1 MKNETRMYSDPVSPL
16 AAARPVTNAGVVRAD
31 GAVVAP
37 PAVLVVDDSAAQRK
51 LVVTLLRRWGFEVL
65 SCGDAAEAL
74 ALARDP
80 RIGLIVSD
88 WIMPGMSG
96 PEFCRNLRASGRDG
110 YQYVILLTS
119 KSDKSDLSEGLEA
132 GADDFLTKPVSPP
145 ELKARLNAGA
155 RIVAMQ
161 GELLEKT
168 TSLGK
173 ALTEIRQLY
182 NALDADLDEAR
193 RLQMS
198 LLNDTWRDFGRAD
211 VALWLEASG
220 HVGGDM
226 VGFFEVDRDVL
237 GFYSMDVSGHGVASA
252 MVVARAAG
260 MLSEGA
266 PYQNVALAAHGEG
279 GFKAVPP
286 DMVAARL
293 NVQLLKEMRSERYL
307 TMCLGFLDHRR
318 GIVRLVQAGHPN
330 PILIHASGEVELVG
344 AGGMP
349 LGLFPEARYETLCLK
364 LEPGDR
370 LMLYSDGLT
379 ECPVGGGQLL
389 EEEGLVALCRDARH
403 LRGKAFLSR
412 ISQGIAAANG
422 GSMDLP
428 DDASA
433 LVVGYNGPE
442 A

>member
-1 MKNETRMYSDPVSPL
+1 MYSDPVSP
-16 AAARPVTNAGVVRAD
+16 RPVSRALPVTHQGIVAG
-31 GAVVAP
+31 P

-51 LVVTLLRRWGFEVL
+51 LVVTLLRRWGFDVL
-65 SCGDAAEAL
+65 SCADAVEAL

-88 WIMPGMSG
+88 WIMPGMTG
-96 PEFCRNLRASGRDG
+96 PEFCRQLRASGRVG

-119 KSDKSDLSEGLEA
+119 KSDKSDLSEGLAA

-168 TSLGK
+168 ESLGK

-182 NALDADLDEAR
+182 NAIDADLDEAR
-193 RLQMS
+193 RLQLS
-198 LLNDTWRDFGRAD
+198 FLNDTYRDFGRAD
-211 VALWLEASG
+211 VSLWLEASG

-226 VGFFEVDRDVL
+226 VGFFEVNENVL
-237 GFYSMDVSGHGVASA
+237 GFYSMDVSGHGVAAA

-266 PYQNVALAAHGEG
+266 PYQNVALSAQGAGV
-279 GFKAVPP
+279 FSAVPP

-307 TMCLGFLDHRR
+307 TMCLGFLDHRS

-330 PILIHASGEVELVG
+330 PLLIRASGEVERIG
-344 AGGMP
+344 EGGMP
-349 LGLFPEARYETLCLK
+349 LGLFAEARYETLCLQ
-364 LEPGDR
+364 LRPGDR

-379 ECPVGGGQLL
+379 ESPVGDGELL
-389 EEEGLVALCRDARH
+389 EEHGLIAFCEEAAD
-403 LRGKAFLSR
+403 LRGAAFLR
-412 ISQGIAAANG
+412 QIADRLATQNG
-422 GSMDLP
+422 GADLP

-433 LVVGYNGPE
+433 LVVAYKNPE
-442 A
+442 DAPA

>member
-1 MKNETRMYSDPVSPL
+1 MYSDPVSSRS
-16 AAARPVTNAGVVRAD
+16 AAPAR
-31 GAVVAP
+31 AVAAP

-51 LVVTLLRRWGFEVL
+51 LVVTLLRRWGFDVL
-65 SCGDAAEAL
+65 SCADAVEAL
-74 ALARDP
+74 ALAKDP

-88 WIMPGMSG
+88 WIMPGMTG
-96 PEFCRNLRASGRDG
+96 PEFCRQLRASGRDG

-119 KSDKSDLSEGLEA
+119 KSDKSDLSEGLAA

-145 ELKARLNAGA
+145 ELRARLNAGA

-168 TSLGK
+168 DSLGK
-173 ALTEIRQLY
+173 ALGEIRQLY

-198 LLNDTWRDFGRAD
+198 FLNDTHRDFGGAE
-211 VALWLEASG
+211 VSLWLEASG

-226 VGFFEVDRDVL
+226 VGFFEADGNVL
-237 GFYSMDVSGHGVASA
+237 GFYSMDVSGHGVAAA

-266 PYQNVALAAHGEG
+266 PYQNVALSALG
-279 GFKAVPP
+279 GGVFAAVPP

-330 PILIHASGEVELVG
+330 PLLIRASGEVERIG
-344 AGGMP
+344 EGGMP
-349 LGLFPEARYETLCLK
+349 LGLFAEARYETLCLQ
-364 LEPGDR
+364 LRPGDR

-379 ECPVGGGQLL
+379 ECPVGAGEFL
-389 EEEGLVALCRDARH
+389 EEQGLIALCREAAH
-403 LRGKAFLSR
+403 LRGEAFLQR
-412 ISQGIAAANG
+412 IAEGLAAQNG
-422 GSMDLP
+422 GADLP

-433 LVVGYNGPE
+433 LVVAYKGPE
-442 A
+442 AMPPEA

>member
-1 MKNETRMYSDPVSPL
+1 MYSDPVSPKPM
-16 AAARPVTNAGVVRAD
+16 AQVRAATGPGLV
-31 GAVVAP
+31 GADDAGAAK

-51 LVVTLLRRWGFEVL
+51 LLVTLLRRWGFEVT
-65 SCGDAAEAL
+65 CCADADEAL
-74 ALARDP
+74 ARAKDP
-80 RIGLIVSD
+80 RIGLIVLD

-96 PEFCRNLRASGRDG
+96 PDFCRQLRMSGREG

-119 KSDKSDLSEGLEA
+119 KSDKSDLSEGLAA

-168 TSLGK
+168 DSLAT

-182 NALDADLDEAR
+182 DAIDADLDEAR
-193 RLQMS
+193 RLQLS
-198 LLNDTWRDFGRAD
+198 FLKDTHRDFGRAD
-211 VALWLEASG
+211 VSLWLEASG

-226 VGFFEVDRDVL
+226 VGFFEVDRNVL
-237 GFYSMDVSGHGVASA
+237 GFYAMDVSGHGVAAA

-260 MLSEGA
+260 MLSDGA
-266 PYQNVALAAHGEG
+266 PYQNVALSAQGA
-279 GFKAVPP
+279 GFFLAVPP

-293 NVQLLKEMRSERYL
+293 NMQLMKEMGSERYM

-318 GIVRLVQAGHPN
+318 GTVRMVQAGHPN
-330 PILIHASGEVELVG
+330 PFLIRASGEVERVG
-344 AGGMP
+344 QGGMP
-349 LGLFPEARYETLCLK
+349 LGLFAEARYETLSLQ

-379 ECPVGGGQLL
+379 ECPVGGGALL
-389 EEEGLVALCRDARH
+389 EEQGLIAMVQEAAE
-403 LRGKAFLSR
+403 LRGAAFLSR
-412 ISQGIAAANG
+412 IAERLARENG
-422 GSMDLP
+422 GADLP

-433 LVVGYNGPE
+433 LVVAYTGAE